1 MLDIKFIRENSDLIK
16 TACENKRV
24 DVDID
29 GLLKLDAK
37 RKIFLQ
43 EIDKLRKTRNEIA
56 EQIKMDFS
64 KKDELIEKGKNIKEE
79 ILKIE
84 KESEEIEKEFNK
96 LMYLI
101 PNIPLSDVKIGRGEE
116 DNEILRHEGIISQ
129 FDFKPQSYVE
139 LAEKLDL
146 IDTKRA
152 AKISGSRFGYLKN
165 EAALLEFALLQFV
178 SQNLIKENFIP
189 IIPPVMIKRQP
200 MAAMGYLIRGEEEIY
215 YLPKDELYLVGT
227 SEQSIGPMH
236 CDEIFEEKNLPKRY
250 LGFSSCFRREA
261 GSYGKDT
268 KGILRVHQFDKLEMF
283 SFCRPEDSEKE
294 HQFLLSMEEK
304 LIQLLEIPYRVI
316 KMCTGDLG
324 DSAAKKF
331 DLEAWLPG
339 QNEFREIT
347 STSNCTD
354 FQARRLN
361 IRYRNK
367 NNQSNFVHTLNGTA
381 FAIGR
386 IIIAILE
393 NYQQADGSI
402 KIPNALRPYMNNKE
416 FIEAK
421 KH

>member
-1 MLDIKFIRENSDLIK
+1 MLDIKFICENPNLIK
-16 TACENKRV
+16 KACENKRV
-24 DVDID
+24 NIDID
-29 GLLKLDAK
+29 KLLKLDK
-37 RKIFLQ
+37 ERKNFIQKVDDLKK
-43 EIDKLRKTRNEIA
+43 IKNEIA
-56 EQIKMDFS
+56 EKIKIDFS
-64 KKDELIEKGKNIKEE
+64 KKDELIKEGKNIKE
-79 ILKIE
+79 KISKLE
-84 KESEEIEKEFNK
+84 KELEETEKEFNK

-101 PNIPLSDVKIGRGEE
+101 PNPPLLDVKIGQGEK
-116 DNEILRHEGIISQ
+116 DNEILKHVGEIPK
-129 FDFKPQSYVE
+129 FNFKPQNYIE

-165 EAALLEFALLQFV
+165 EAALLEFALIQFV

-189 IIPPVMIKRQP
+189 IIPPVMIKRHS
-200 MAAMGYLIRGEEEIY
+200 MEGMGYLTRGEEEIY

-236 CDEIFEEKNLPKRY
+236 CDEIFKEEELPKRY

-283 SFCRPEDSEKE
+283 SFCKPKDSEKE
-294 HQFLLSMEEK
+294 HDFFLSIEEK
-304 LIQLLEIPYRVI
+304 LVQLLKIPYRVI

-367 NNQSNFVHTLNGTA
+367 NGKLNFVYTLNGTA

-402 KIPNALRPYMNNKE
+402 KIPKILQPYMGEKK
-416 FIEAK
+416 FII
-421 KH
+421 HNS

>member
-16 TACENKRV
+16 KTCENKRV
-24 DVDID
+24 NVDID
-29 GLLKLDAK
+29 GLLELDKK
-37 RKIFLQ
+37 RKKFIQ
-43 EIDKLRKTRNEIA
+43 KIDELRTQRNKIA
-56 EQIKMDFS
+56 EKIKKDFS
-64 KKDELIEKGKNIKEE
+64 KKDKLIQEGKNVKEE
-79 ILKIE
+79 ILKLE
-84 KESEEIEKEFNK
+84 NESEETEKKFNQ

-101 PNIPLSDVKIGRGEE
+101 PNPPLPDVKIGRGEE
-116 DNEILRHEGIISQ
+116 DNEILRHEGEIHK
-129 FDFKPQSYVE
+129 FNFEPQSYVE

-146 IDTKRA
+146 IDIKRA
-152 AKISGSRFGYLKN
+152 AKVSGSRFGYLKN
-165 EAALLEFALLQFV
+165 EVALLEFALIQFTF
-178 SQNLIKENFIP
+178 QNLIKENFIP
-189 IIPPVMIKRQP
+189 IIPPIMIKRHS
-200 MAAMGYLIRGEEEIY
+200 MEAMGYLTRGEEEIY

-283 SFCRPEDSEKE
+283 SFCKPENSEKE
-294 HQFLLSMEEK
+294 HDFFLLMEEK
-304 LIQLLEIPYRVI
+304 LVQLLKIPYRVI

-324 DSAAKKF
+324 DPAAKKF

-367 NNQSNFVHTLNGTA
+367 NGKLNFVHTLNGTA

-402 KIPNALRPYMNNKE
+402 KIPKVLQPYMGGREIIN
-416 FIEAK
+416 A
-421 KH
+421 